1 MLVELED
8 GALSVLLTL
17 VGNGG
22 ALSVLLS
29 HFL

>member
-1 MLVELED
+1 MLVELA
-8 GALSVLLTL
+8 GVVLSVLFTL

-29 HFL
+29 HF